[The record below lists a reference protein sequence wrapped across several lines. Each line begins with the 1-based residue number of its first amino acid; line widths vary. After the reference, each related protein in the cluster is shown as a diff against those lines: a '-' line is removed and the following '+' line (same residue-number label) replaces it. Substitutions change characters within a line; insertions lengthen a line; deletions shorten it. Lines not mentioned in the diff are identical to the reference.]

1 LVGSIRA
8 VVTTTRVFVVGVVLA
23 VVAVACSSP
32 TNPPADFGDGPRFLA
47 AVADS
52 QDQVGIAPSIA
63 IGEDGTAYVASFG
76 FPDEVEEGEIPASRP
91 IGSPF
96 LPAVLLT
103 AVSPEGMFTRGA
115 VAQTVPEAEPAG
127 IEPPFRPAKFEDL
140 GLTPQTVNGTD
151 VAVGPT
157 GVHVVWTAGNMV
169 SHAVSVTGE
178 DSVAT
183 TVFELDLPVDQAG
196 PLGRPSVALD
206 GTGTPWV
213 AFGVNDGDQVS
224 ILVATPD
231 GDTWAVQEAASAGR
245 CNGCPPPLPTAIV
258 APGDVPI
265 VAYGD
270 PVDGSVHAATL
281 DGETWT
287 DQVVGSGADGSGMAG
302 TTSGEDAMLTYY
314 SGAGEV
320 RLATWSGGA
329 WTTASAAETSD
340 PSEVTGGEAAMTGV
354 AVAEDGT
361 VWVTWQDGEGVQLAT
376 GDGSSFTPVD
386 TVNTAGGISPS
397 IGVSP
402 EGTVAIAWYDPSVQN
417 LMLGFYGDPEEVAI
431 ARPSPQPTIS
441 LAPVAPVGCGDDGEL
456 VLDVAAAD
464 ATAFNT
470 NCLVGPA
477 NEPFQINF
485 QNDNAGVLHNV
496 TVLPE
501 AGAAEPI
508 VREAPF
514 PGVAEFTYEVPAL
527 DAGDYYFQC
536 DVHLN
541 MNGTLAVIESQR
553 K

>member
-1 LVGSIRA
+1 M
-8 VVTTTRVFVVGVVLA
+8 TTTRVFVAGVVLA

-47 AVADS
+47 VVADS
-52 QDQVGIAPSIA
+52 QDQVGIAPSVA
-63 IGEDGTAYVASFG
+63 VGEDGTTYVASFG

-115 VAQTVPEAEPAG
+115 VAQSVPESEPAG
-127 IEPPFRPAKFEDL
+127 IEPPFRPAKIEALD
-140 GLTPQTVNGTD
+140 LTPENVNGTD
-151 VAVGPT
+151 VAVGAT
-157 GVHVVWTAGNMV
+157 GVHVVWTAGNTV
-169 SHAVSVTGE
+169 SHAVSVAGE

-183 TVFELDLPVDQAG
+183 TVYELDLPVDQAG
-196 PLGRPSVALD
+196 PLGRPSVTLD

-231 GDTWAVQEAASAGR
+231 GDTWAVQEAANAGR

-287 DQVVGSGADGSGMAG
+287 DQVVESGADGSGMAG

-320 RLATWSGGA
+320 RLATWSGGT
-329 WTTASAAETSD
+329 WSTASAAETSD

-361 VWVTWQDGEGVQLAT
+361 VLVTWQDGEGVHLAT
-376 GDGSSFTPVD
+376 GDGSALTPID

-402 EGTVAIAWYDPSVQN
+402 EGTVAVAWYDPSVQN

-431 ARPSPQPTIS
+431 ARPSPQPTVSVTAPPIECGGKQAD
-441 LAPVAPVGCGDDGEL
+441 LAIAGFTEGADNLFDKDCLVAPADEAFEIAFDNQSGFHNFHLYESAGGASIAATETGTGPYEETLPVDPIAEGE
-456 VLDVAAAD
+456 
-464 ATAFNT
+464 
-470 NCLVGPA
+470 
-477 NEPFQINF
+477 
-485 QNDNAGVLHNV
+485 
-496 TVLPE
+496 
-501 AGAAEPI
+501 
-508 VREAPF
+508 
-514 PGVAEFTYEVPAL
+514 
-527 DAGDYYFQC
+527 YYFQC
-536 DVHLN
+536 DVHPTT
-541 MNGTLAVIESQR
+541 MVGTLAAVPGA